1 MGKCHCNDKCVK
13 GNLKVCGD
21 EHVKGDSCVD
31 GKSSLKGDVE
41 VGKSITIAGDSTV
54 EGNSNV
60 GGNHTVTGN
69 SEVCG
74 NLIVGGETTLQNLT
88 AEGTV
93 CLGSSGTETVTDLPM
108 QDIPLTPAPLLDNLF
123 EGELSIPSGPDP
135 VLKLTS
141 GGVPWYFSQKDSKT
155 VLQAGIEE
163 TTELGAETPNDLEFP
178 TTTNVATMDIELVQA
193 GLTGQM
199 TLDLFYSTETGY
211 DFVNVFKN
219 GSENLFVGT
228 GITGVESYNNQELDI
243 SFISGDVITISF
255 TKDSTYRGSY
265 DSIYFFIKQLTI
277 VPADSVTSDV
287 TVKAGLIVNGDTKLQ
302 DVEICGAVLGD
313 LEVCGKVINPCL
325 DIHKWTP
332 APPSQDVYGQ
342 YLIAD
347 TNPENWV
354 MEQEIDVSIPLAD
367 RLPGVYGYVGTDFE
381 TPVVDGGDIYAPEYT
396 SADFKMHLASDDE
409 LVLTTPSNYTSWLNI
424 VSDFYTARGFSL
436 SVSDFSDFNENHYT
450 WSRQTFNDRSGI
462 LIDIKFVYDLNIQP
476 TPIAVDL
483 VSVGVSPEFTSYP
496 VGNYQPDE
504 NLREPKLV
512 YPLRVPITRD
522 CDEYSTKV
530 KAGES
535 IVFYNSTTQQITFN
549 VVNEDFLS
557 GFDPDRPSSLGEPLT
572 GTPIVSGPFT
582 AKFSEFKG
590 RFQLSTRSRKN
601 EIIPSNFAKAQY
613 LIQVSDE
620 ITCQCT
626 TEWIFWNP
634 DTSFSISRVNDD
646 GTYVGAV
653 MIFSGYVDP
662 STDVYGFPGPVNGFA
677 SFSAPFVSV
686 NDGVIG
692 DNPNT
697 KIVEAKSQPGP
708 FTIFDNP
715 NWGNSQFFLTE
726 SFVDSPDIPE
736 NAATFPLALQPADDI
751 ILARVT
757 GHEMA
762 HLIQIGSGGSYY
774 MSEGEGQ
781 AVGLEMDIGIN
792 KGVITSSRSASFSS
806 YVANIARGGSGG
818 YPGLSNEILV
828 SETRGSGMF
837 WNWLA
842 KTYDPL
848 HQVLRRSLDLVA
860 YDYFKIINDNLT
872 TQVQFLQQYNSPAAF
887 RLYLD
892 RALQEIHGLSL
903 VDIWRDFSISLSLIR
918 NNSSI
923 PSVYQSKFPY
933 WTQQTA
939 YADNVKTG
947 NLWWEQFDTNAPS
960 GGAAS
965 FQTVFVEVGGT
976 VYEASLTVNGPVSV
990 QPTPSITFP
999 GELTV
1004 PGGACDPVTNDLTGK
1019 IGIIDWLEC
1028 NTQGS
1033 GVRVLNTEAAGCEGS
1048 LIISEDEV
1056 TNNYGGSTSQTKVCM
1071 IVSNSDGQ
1079 LIKAYLDANPGA
1091 DVTLALSP
1099 APALLDQISLG
1110 YDETLD
1116 LEDLGTQ
1123 MYVVDK
1129 QSVNTVTVLA
1139 NSGNI
1144 SATMHQYTSANVPND
1159 PGTFN
1164 IIGPIAI
1171 APSSSQ
1177 QFVVSSFT
1185 GSGLVR
1191 LVVTQLSVTD
1201 YSNGGTEPLN
1211 NIIIDSS
1218 ISKISGNVT
1227 ITSA

>member
-1 MGKCHCNDKCVK
+1 M
-13 GNLKVCGD
+13 
-21 EHVKGDSCVD
+21 
-31 GKSSLKGDVE
+31 SSVQVNKRSGIATADVINVQE
-41 VGKSITIAGDSTV
+41 KLIMHRNAKIQSKLQTDCLIFISPSKFYGGVTIDDLTITGSITTSDLIVTGSADIAGKATV
-54 EGNSNV
+54 GELCSNGAADIAGNVTMGGTASVTGKATVGELCSNGAADIAGNVTMGGTASVTGKATVGELCSNGDADITGNVTV
-60 GGNHTVTGN
+60 GGNEH
-69 SEVCG
+69 
-74 NLIVGGETTLQNLT
+74 
-88 AEGTV
+88 
-93 CLGSSGTETVTDLPM
+93 
-108 QDIPLTPAPLLDNLF
+108 
-123 EGELSIPSGPDP
+123 
-135 VLKLTS
+135 
-141 GGVPWYFSQKDSKT
+141 
-155 VLQAGIEE
+155 
-163 TTELGAETPNDLEFP
+163 
-178 TTTNVATMDIELVQA
+178 
-193 GLTGQM
+193 
-199 TLDLFYSTETGY
+199 
-211 DFVNVFKN
+211 VN
-219 GSENLFVGT
+219 
-228 GITGVESYNNQELDI
+228 
-243 SFISGDVITISF
+243 
-255 TKDSTYRGSY
+255 
-265 DSIYFFIKQLTI
+265 
-277 VPADSVTSDV
+277 
-287 TVKAGLIVNGDTKLQ
+287 
-302 DVEICGAVLGD
+302 GD
-313 LEVCGKVINPCL
+313 LEVCGKIINPCL

-332 APPSQDVYGQ
+332 APPSQDVYDQ
-342 YLIAD
+342 YLIAN

-367 RLPGVYGYVGTDFE
+367 RLPGVYGYIGTDFE

-450 WSRQTFNDRSGI
+450 WSQQNGGNYDGTDTSGI
-462 LIDIKFVYDLNIQP
+462 LIDIKFVYDSNIQP
-476 TPIAVDL
+476 IPIAVDL
-483 VSVGVSPEFTSYP
+483 VSVGVAPEFTSYP

-504 NLREPKLV
+504 SLREPKLV

-557 GFDPDRPSSLGEPLT
+557 GFDPDRPSEVGEPLT
-572 GTPIVSGPFT
+572 GVPIISGPFT

-613 LIQVSDE
+613 LIQVSNE

-646 GTYVGAV
+646 GAYVGAV
-653 MIFSGYVDP
+653 MIFSGYADP

-677 SFSAPFVSV
+677 TISAPFVSV

-697 KIVEAKSQPGP
+697 EIVEAKSQPGP
-708 FTIFDNP
+708 FTLFDNKG
-715 NWGNSQFFLTE
+715 WFDLVLFLTE
-726 SFVDSPDIPE
+726 SFIDSPDIPE
-736 NAATFPLALQPADDI
+736 NAATFPPALEPTSDI
-751 ILARVT
+751 LMAVIT

-762 HLIQIGSGGSYY
+762 HLIQLGSGDSYS
-774 MSEGEGQ
+774 MSDGEGQ

-792 KGVITSSRSASFSS
+792 KGTIQQFRSGDFSS
-806 YVANIARGGSGG
+806 YVARIARGGSGG
-818 YPGLSNEILV
+818 VPGLFNEVI
-828 SETRGSGMF
+828 SPPTYGSGMF

-860 YDYFKIINDNLT
+860 YDYFKIINDDLT
-872 TQVQFLQQYNSPAAF
+872 TQVQTLTKYNSPAAF

-892 RALQEIHGLSL
+892 RALQEIHGLNL

-939 YADNVKTG
+939 YADNTKTG
-947 NLWWEQFDTNAPS
+947 NLWWEEFDTNAPS
-960 GGAAS
+960 AGASS
-965 FQTVFVEVGGT
+965 FQTVTVEVGGT
-976 VYEASLTVNGPVSV
+976 VYEASLTISGPVSV
-990 QPTPSITFP
+990 QPMPSITFP

-1019 IGIIDWLEC
+1019 IGIIDWNEC

-1048 LIISEDEV
+1048 LIISQDEV
-1056 TNNYGGSTSQTKVCM
+1056 TNNYAGSDMQTKVCM

-1079 LIKAYLDANPGA
+1079 LIKAYLDTNPDA
-1091 DVTLALSP
+1091 DVTMALSP

-1110 YDETLD
+1110 YNETLD
-1116 LEDLGTQ
+1116 FEDLGTQ
-1123 MYVVDK
+1123 IYVVDK
-1129 QSVNTVTVLA
+1129 DNVNTVTVLA

-1144 SATMHQYTSANVPND
+1144 SATMHQYTSAGVPND

-1164 IIGPIAI
+1164 IVGPIAI
-1171 APSSSQ
+1171 APSSSHV
-1177 QFVVSSFT
+1177 FDVSSFT
-1185 GSGLVR
+1185 DSGLVR

-1227 ITSA
+1227 ITSSA